1 MGYVQQILLHKITNF
16 IYKICNNEIKCLIL
30 GLQTVK

>member
-1 MGYVQQILLHKITNF
+1 MGYVQKILLHKITNF
-16 IYKICNNEIKCLIL
+16 IYKICNNKTKFLIL

>member
-16 IYKICNNEIKCLIL
+16 IYKICNNEINGYKLSNNI
-30 GLQTVK
+30 